1 MVMGNLWGK
10 PFRNPKVGHEPP
22 HSGGLGPIVGD
33 LSRRLEGINPGADGP
48 LRTLEALQGRGD
60 AVGDMRV

>member
-1 MVMGNLWGK
+1 VNHRIQAVWG
-10 PFRNPKVGHEPP
+10 RSWG
-22 HSGGLGPIVGD
+22 I